1 MPRKQ
6 VIIGA
11 VAAGVLALP
20 AAADRIAASVVEHRL
35 ASRLQCA
42 AGLETAPDVHLGG
55 FPALTQLA
63 SQSLDEIR
71 VQARDV
77 ALPKITVGRLEAEAE
92 HVSLTG
98 GSVGAGAVTVDA
110 TIPYDEFS
118 GLAGLGSG
126 KKKGSGEDNG
136 SGFEDGGP
144 SDTASGSPS
153 DAASGSDGGAESGG
167 VPGTGGGGKRGGLTA
182 GDMRVVGADDAQ
194 RLVLQAEVT
203 VRGLRL
209 PATVYADVA
218 LTGDRLTVT
227 PVEVELSS
235 VGLRLP
241 ASRLPAAASQAR
253 TVDLPALPGG
263 LAYRSVTPAADG
275 LRVVAGGT
283 DLRLEPN
290 GKIKSD
296 KTCGGTA

>member
-1 MPRKQ
+1 M
-6 VIIGA
+6 IIGA
-11 VAAGVLALP
+11 VVAAVLALP
-20 AAADRIAASVVEHRL
+20 VAADRIAASVVEHRL

-77 ALPKITVGRLEAEAE
+77 ALSKITVGRLEAEAE

-110 TIPYDEFS
+110 TIPYSE
-118 GLAGLGSG
+118 LTGLGTSRT
-126 KKKGSGEDNG
+126 NG
-136 SGFEDGGP
+136 SGSEDGGQ
-144 SDTASGSPS
+144 SSE
-153 DAASGSDGGAESGG
+153 GGAA
-167 VPGTGGGGKRGGLTA
+167 GTRGGGKRGGLTA
-182 GDMRVVGADDAQ
+182 GDLRIVGADGTQ
-194 RLVLQAEVT
+194 RLVLQADVT
-203 VRGLRL
+203 VRGLKL
-209 PATVYADVA
+209 PATVFADVA
-218 LTGDRLTVT
+218 LAGDRLTVT
-227 PVEVELSS
+227 PAEVELSS
-235 VGLRLP
+235 FGLRLP
-241 ASRLPAAASQAR
+241 ASRLPAATSQAR

-263 LAYRSVTPAADG
+263 LTYRSVSPAADG

-283 DLRLEPN
+283 DLHLEPN
-290 GKIKSD
+290 GKTNRD